1 MNDIIS
7 RIDELR
13 VKRGM
18 SKAVFAK
25 EIGVTPTTICNWSRL
40 DSLPALSVIQKVCDV
55 TGVTV
60 EQFFDG
66 LGGTADKSPDSLF
79 IDEWRT
85 LSQSE
90 RKAVESV
97 IDAFIE
103 NR

>member
-18 SKAVFAK
+18 SKADLAK
-25 EIGVTPTTICNWSRL
+25 QIGVTPTTISNWSRL
-40 DSLPALSVIQKVCDV
+40 DSLPALSVIERVCEV

-60 EQFFDG
+60 EQFFHG
-66 LGGTADKSPDSLF
+66 IGGVADKSSDSVF

-85 LSQSE
+85 LSKSE
-90 RKAVESV
+90 RNAVETV
-97 IDAFIE
+97 IDAFIYKQ
-103 NR
+103 